1 MSLHRIAVFAA
12 LGLVFAALAAPA
24 SLAQQDLRNPD
35 TRDAAESSY
44 GSLNPQTGRPAVAP
58 QPSGDGSGGYQDLRN
73 PDTRGASP
81 EVTVV
86 EVPVASPS
94 AESGLDW
101 GDAGIGAGGMLG
113 LVLLAAGGALA
124 VTHRKGTR
132 QRPAT
137 TG

>member
-1 MSLHRIAVFAA
+1 MSMHRITVLAA

-24 SLAQQDLRNPD
+24 ALAQQDLRNPD
-35 TRDAAESSY
+35 TRDAAE
-44 GSLNPQTGRPAVAP
+44 AP
-58 QPSGDGSGGYQDLRN
+58 YRDLRN
-73 PDTRGASP
+73 PDTRDFAGSALQPQTKTPEASDGASP

-86 EVPVASPS
+86 EVPAAKP
-94 AESGLDW
+94 AHESGLDW

-113 LVLLAAGGALA
+113 LMLLAAAGILA

-132 QRPAT
+132 SRAAT